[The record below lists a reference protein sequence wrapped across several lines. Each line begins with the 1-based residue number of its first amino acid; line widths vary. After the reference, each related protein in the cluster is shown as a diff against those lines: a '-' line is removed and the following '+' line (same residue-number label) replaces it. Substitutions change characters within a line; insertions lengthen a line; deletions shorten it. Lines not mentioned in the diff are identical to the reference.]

1 MAIMAEYHKIAGQLG
16 GQETVRLYGSE
27 HMSAIGRLGGRPRWQ
42 ETLGRYK
49 ELVRGSRKIRKGAG
63 QAPIAIP

>member
-1 MAIMAEYHKIAGQLG
+1 MAEYHKIAGQLG
-16 GQETVRLYGSE
+16 GQANVNKHGVE
-27 HMSAIGRLGGRPRWQ
+27 HMRIIGSLGRRPSWQ